1 MITKIT
7 KKKNRPLLFAIVAA
21 VFALFMFIATPNL
34 NPLYADGA
42 FFWLI
47 IITAALVIPNLSAI
61 KLIQETD
68 QNGRPVVKINK
79 DLKSKKWVIIALV
92 SIWGLFIFVT
102 LFFTP
107 LFFSKSY
114 REQLSMPVVK
124 EFNSDI
130 TPMDLNQI
138 PIVDKDLAR
147 TLADKKL
154 GEKSSLGSQVTLGEP
169 TMQIVAGKLIWVVPL
184 QHSDFFKW
192 VANNEG
198 AAGYITI
205 SATNIKDIEYVSDY
219 KIKIQPNSFF
229 LDDIHRRV
237 RFSGGFFKGITDYSF
252 ELNDEG
258 KPFWAVTT
266 YKNTCGFNLPEADGI
281 ILVDAQTGKSQ
292 KYNLNQIPEWVDR
305 VQPEDFIIKQINN
318 RGKYIHGVFN
328 FSDKDKF
335 AASEGTNI
343 IYKDDQCYL
352 FTGTTSVGVDESST
366 GIMLVNMVTKEP
378 ILYKVS
384 GATEVSAQNS
394 AQGKVQ
400 DLGYTATT
408 PFLLNLFDEPTYFM
422 TLKDSARLIKK
433 YAFVSVSDYSI
444 VGVGDSMPEAKADYA
459 KAINQ
464 VGDKLDFKPSEDVV
478 ELSAKGT
485 INRINFTLS
494 GDKTIYSFTI
504 DEKPGVIF
512 TAELPLSS
520 KLPLTVKGDSIQIK
534 YKMVEDKLMQVLEFT
549 NYTL

>member
-7 KKKNRPLLFAIVAA
+7 KKKNKRLLIAIAIA
-21 VFALFMFIATPNL
+21 VFAIFMFLSAPNL
-34 NPLYADGA
+34 NPLYAEGA

-47 IITAALVIPNLSAI
+47 IITAILVIPNLSAI
-61 KLIQETD
+61 KLTQEID
-68 QNGRPVVKINK
+68 ANGRPIVKLNK
-79 DLKSKKWVIIALV
+79 DLKSKKWVVIALASV
-92 SIWGLFIFVT
+92 WGIFILVNII
-102 LFFTP
+102 FTP
-107 LFFSKSY
+107 LFFANSY
-114 REQLSMPVVK
+114 RDQLSQPVVK

-130 TPMDLNQI
+130 VPMDLNQI

-154 GEKSSLGSQVTLGEP
+154 GEKSSLGSQVNLGEP
-169 TMQIVAGKLIWVVPL
+169 TMQIVDGKLIWAVPL
-184 QHSDFFKW
+184 VHSGFFKW
-192 VANNEG
+192 VANSEG
-198 AAGYITI
+198 SAGYIKI
-205 SATNIKDIEYVSDY
+205 SATNLKDIEYVSDY

-229 LDDIHRRV
+229 LDDINRRV
-237 RFSGGFFKGITDYSF
+237 RFSGGFFEGITDYSF

-258 KPFWAVTT
+258 KPFWVVST

-281 ILVDAQTGKSQ
+281 ILVDAQTGKTK
-292 KYNLNQIPEWVDR
+292 KYNLNQIPEWIDR
-305 VQPEDFIIKQINN
+305 VQPEDFIVNQINN
-318 RGKYIHGVFN
+318 KGKYIHGIFN
-328 FSDKDKF
+328 FSNKDKF
-335 AASEGTNI
+335 STSVGTNI
-343 IYKDDQCYL
+343 IYKEGQCYL

-384 GATEVSAQNS
+384 GATEISAQNS

-444 VGVGDSMPEAKADYA
+444 VGVGESMPEAKADYA

-464 VGDKLDFKPSEDVV
+464 VSDKLDFKPTEEVV

-485 INRINFTLS
+485 INRINFTIS
-494 GDKTIYSFTI
+494 GENTIYSFTI

-512 TAELPLSS
+512 RAELPLSS

-534 YKMVEDKLMQVLEFT
+534 YKMVEDKLMDVLEFT